1 MAAVEPPVI
10 EGLRGVL
17 VRVGLATPMSRAFV
31 AGTVVGLAAYA
42 AGYPKSAFDDRG
54 EMRPFSLVSR
64 APTAT
69 TNHFLA
75 VPLGAAAIAYV
86 FT

>member
-1 MAAVEPPVI
+1 MAAIDEPAI
-10 EGLRGVL
+10 QGMRGVM
-17 VRVGLATPMSRAFV
+17 VKVGLATPLSRAFV
-31 AGTVVGLAAYA
+31 AGAVVGLAAYA
-42 AGYPKSAFDDRG
+42 VGWPKSSFDERG
-54 EMRPFSLVSR
+54 EMRPLSFVSK
-64 APTAT
+64 APNAT

>member
-1 MAAVEPPVI
+1 MAATPEPVI
-10 EGLRGVL
+10 EGMRGVL
-17 VRVGLATPMSRAFV
+17 VKVGLGTPVSRAFV
-31 AGTVVGLAAYA
+31 AATVVGLAPYA
-42 AGYPKSAFDDRG
+42 VGYPASSFDEKG
-54 EMRPFSLVSR
+54 EMRPFSLVSS

>member
-1 MAAVEPPVI
+1 MAATEPPVI

-17 VRVGLATPMSRAFV
+17 VRAGLGSPLSRAFV
-31 AGTVVGLAAYA
+31 AGTVVGLGAYA
-42 AGYPKSAFDDRG
+42 VGWPKSSFDDKG
-54 EMRPFSLVSR
+54 EMRPFSMVSK

-75 VPLGAAAIAYV
+75 VPLGAAAIAYL

>member
-1 MAAVEPPVI
+1 MAAMEEPVI
-10 EGLRGVL
+10 EGVRGVL
-17 VRVGLATPMSRAFV
+17 VRAGLATPLSRAFV

-42 AGYPKSAFDDRG
+42 VGQPKMCFDEKG
-54 EMRPFSLVSR
+54 EMKPFKMVSS

-69 TNHFLA
+69 NYHFLA
-75 VPLGAAAIAYV
+75 VPIAAAAAAYV

>member
-1 MAAVEPPVI
+1 MAAIEEPVI
-10 EGLRGVL
+10 MGARGVL
-17 VRVGLATPMSRAFV
+17 VKMGLASPMSRAFV
-31 AGTVVGLAAYA
+31 AGTVVGLGAYA
-42 AGYPKSAFDDRG
+42 VGYPQSSFDEKG
-54 EMRPFSLVSR
+54 EMRPFSLVSS

-75 VPLGAAAIAYV
+75 VPLGAALIAYL